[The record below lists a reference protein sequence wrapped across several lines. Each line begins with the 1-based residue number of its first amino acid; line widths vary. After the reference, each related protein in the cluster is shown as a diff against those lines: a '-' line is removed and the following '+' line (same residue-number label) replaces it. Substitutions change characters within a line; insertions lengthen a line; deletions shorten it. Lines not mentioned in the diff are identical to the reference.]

1 MIDPATAGAVIT
13 GIVSTLTA
21 YMNYKVGMRKA
32 EQEDAARPPV
42 PDTETVEHAEAALPV
57 IQHAVNQYGNEDEK
71 ADLASFER
79 NPQRNASNLERT
91 LIDIAGRVPEVAQ
104 QLQTLAQQAN
114 MQGSGVNISGGTVY
128 GSVTGQNTGTQTNT
142 YTFGNQDK
150 K

>member
-1 MIDPATAGAVIT
+1 MIDPAIAGAMIT

-32 EQEDAARPPV
+32 EQEGAARPTA
-42 PDTETVEHAEAALPV
+42 PDTKTVERAEAALPV
-57 IQHAVNQYGNEDEK
+57 VQRAVEQYGNEDEK
-71 ADLASFER
+71 TDLVSFER

-91 LIDIAGRVPEVAQ
+91 LIDIVGRVPEVAQ

-114 MQGSGVNISGGTVY
+114 VQGSGVNISGGTVY

-142 YTFGNQDK
+142 YTFGDQEK